1 MLDFINFEKNNF
13 MKEINL
19 LEEQIAKLTS
29 KEFDF
34 RAWKQ
39 YSIILLSRI
48 FGDEDQKVKQISK
61 LDIDYSSWSLRD
73 ASGKS
78 SQTDTIKK
86 IGKEILQAAIDE
98 LSSFG
103 VPDKNPS
110 TQINLSQQVILSA
123 LESELKT
130 SQLKELVLLI
140 NGELTMELKKAEISK
155 KLAEYGN
162 QAHINILVNILANI
176 NFIGK
181 L

>member
-1 MLDFINFEKNNF
+1 

-61 LDIDYSSWSLRD
+61 LEIDYSSWSLRD

-103 VPDKNPS
+103 VPDRNSS
-110 TQINLSQQVILSA
+110 TQINLSQQIILSA
-123 LESELKT
+123 LESELTNITIKRIG
-130 SQLKELVLLI
+130 LI
-140 NGELTMELKKAEISK
+140 D
-155 KLAEYGN
+155 
-162 QAHINILVNILANI
+162 QW
-176 NFIGK
+176 
-181 L
+181 